1 MSQNLSE
8 EVFRLKI
15 ADTLNKRIAIAV
27 KTAPAMKQ
35 IKTEPG
41 CVYDHSPFGNKDQ
54 QLKNSKYSYVIR

>member
-1 MSQNLSE
+1 M
-8 EVFRLKI
+8 KI